1 MEFIKQESFL
11 CQRNDDGSFL
21 VAIGGKTFEGR
32 AVSIN
37 FKVDD
42 QYVMGMDN
50 PSLFEIYEDVQF
62 NVDLEVEPDESIS
75 VEIEMIL

>member
-1 MEFIKQESFL
+1 MEFINQTSFL
-11 CQRNDDGSFL
+11 CQRNDDETFL
-21 VAIGGKTFEGR
+21 VAVGEKTFEGS

-50 PSLFEIYEDVQF
+50 PSLFEIYEDVLF
-62 NVDLEVEPDESIS
+62 NTDIEVEPDGSIS

>member
-1 MEFIKQESFL
+1 MEFTNETSFL
-11 CQRNDDGSFL
+11 CQRNDDGTFL
-21 VAIGGKTFEGR
+21 VAVGEKTFEGS

-37 FKVDD
+37 FKVDE

-62 NVDLEVEPDESIS
+62 NADVEIEPDGSIS